1 MLSVGLTRATWAF
14 PKGMGWGSG
23 GGDCLSDD
31 LERRKPPPICG
42 RGGGKARAP
51 HLSLSKPP
59 EIVWGSRQRLGSSTA
74 SKREQDLPPRDLL
87 PR

>member
-14 PKGMGWGSG
+14 PKGVGWGSG

-42 RGGGKARAP
+42 GGGLGGQEPPTSPSPRPLKLSGAHAR
-51 HLSLSKPP
+51 
-59 EIVWGSRQRLGSSTA
+59 G
-74 SKREQDLPPRDLL
+74 
-87 PR
+87 